1 MRLSTTKFVLFMVF
15 VVCFITTQAV
25 AKHHHEDC
33 DDDDHEDWDDNN
45 DWDDGNDWDH
55 DNGDNDWDNN
65 NDWNNNDWDN
75 NNSGSNNGD
84 SNNGD
89 SSNGDSNNSDSN
101 NGASSTLSG
110 SWPMPTYGQST
121 GYYPSG
127 APVTVTATYTQV
139 FTATSIPSNYPNEPQ
154 LGSMASVKSM
164 GVPVTL
170 AAIMFTIVIVA

>member
-84 SNNGD
+84 S
-89 SSNGDSNNSDSN
+89 SNGDSNNSDSN

-139 FTATSIPSNYPNEPQ
+139 FTATSIPSNYSNEPQ